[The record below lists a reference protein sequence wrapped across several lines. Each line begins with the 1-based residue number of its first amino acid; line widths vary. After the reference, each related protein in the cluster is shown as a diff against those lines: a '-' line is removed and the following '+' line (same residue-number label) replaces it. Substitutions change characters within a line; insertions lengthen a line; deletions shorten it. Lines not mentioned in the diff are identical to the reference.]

1 MKLPLSA
8 ALLALA
14 LAPALP
20 AHAQDASPHM
30 AMAQHAKDLKWGDA
44 PPSLP
49 PGAKLAV
56 LSGNPGAEG
65 PFTIRLK
72 MPPGYR
78 VPRHTH
84 PTDESVTVLQGQ
96 LSASMGEAAHAH
108 AGSLGVGDFVNMT
121 AGMQHE
127 VSTRGG
133 AILQVQAMGPF
144 QITYVNPADD
154 PRNAT
159 H

>member
-8 ALLALA
+8 TLLALA
-14 LAPALP
+14 LAPVQP
-20 AHAQDASPHM
+20 AFAQDAAPHM
-30 AMAQHAKDLKWGDA
+30 PMAYHAKDLTWGAA

-49 PGAKLAV
+49 AGAQLAV

-84 PTDESVTVLQGQ
+84 PTDETVTVMQGQ
-96 LSASMGEAAHAH
+96 LSASLGEAAHAH
-108 AGSLGVGDFVNMT
+108 SGALATGDFVNMT

-133 AILQVQAMGPF
+133 AIVQVQAMGPF